1 MAISSYKTFL
11 MKKGSSG
18 STYEKLVDIKEFPDL
33 GGDPLSDPMQINIM
47 GIQKVDALT
56 FTANY
61 SSEDFATLDALKGQE
76 LDLAVW
82 FGGTESDGTLTP
94 SGDKGKFNFKGQLSV
109 YVKGAGVDSGN
120 NCSREHE
127 NHKSLSVRRRRNGYY
142 NQSHIQGYTV
152 HS

>member
-1 MAISSYKTFL
+1 

-33 GGDPLSDPMQINIM
+33 GGDPNMLDATTLSDAMQINIM

-109 YVKGAGVDSGN
+109 YVKGAGVDSVV
-120 NCSREHE
+120 EMA
-127 NHKSLSVRRRRNGYY
+127 
-142 NQSHIQGYTV
+142 ITV
-152 HS
+152 AASTKITKASA

>member
-33 GGDPLSDPMQINIM
+33 GGDPNMLDATTLSDPMQINIM
-47 GIQKVDALT
+47 GIQKIDALT

-109 YVKGAGVDSGN
+109 YVKGAGVDSVV
-120 NCSREHE
+120 EMA
-127 NHKSLSVRRRRNGYY
+127 
-142 NQSHIQGYTV
+142 ITV
-152 HS
+152 AASTKITKALA

>member
-33 GGDPLSDPMQINIM
+33 GGDPNMLDATTLSDPMQINIM

-82 FGGTESDGTLTP
+82 FGGTESD
-94 SGDKGKFNFKGQLSV
+94 
-109 YVKGAGVDSGN
+109 
-120 NCSREHE
+120 
-127 NHKSLSVRRRRNGYY
+127 
-142 NQSHIQGYTV
+142 
-152 HS
+152 

>member
-33 GGDPLSDPMQINIM
+33 GGDPNMLDATTLSDPMQINIM

-109 YVKGAGVDSGN
+109 YVKGAGVDSVV
-120 NCSREHE
+120 EMA
-127 NHKSLSVRRRRNGYY
+127 
-142 NQSHIQGYTV
+142 ITV
-152 HS
+152 AASTKITKVSA

>member
-1 MAISSYKTFL
+1 

-33 GGDPLSDPMQINIM
+33 GGDPNMLDATTLSDPMQINIM

-109 YVKGAGVDSGN
+109 YVKGAGVDSVV
-120 NCSREHE
+120 EMA
-127 NHKSLSVRRRRNGYY
+127 
-142 NQSHIQGYTV
+142 ITV
-152 HS
+152 AASTKITKASA

>member
-33 GGDPLSDPMQINIM
+33 GGDPNMLDATTLSDAMQINIM

-109 YVKGAGVDSGN
+109 YVKGAGVDSVV
-120 NCSREHE
+120 EMA
-127 NHKSLSVRRRRNGYY
+127 
-142 NQSHIQGYTV
+142 ITV
-152 HS
+152 AASTKITKASA

>member
-18 STYEKLVDIKEFPDL
+18 NTYEKLVDIKEFPDL
-33 GGDPLSDPMQINIM
+33 GGDPNMLDATTLSDSMQINIM

-109 YVKGAGVDSGN
+109 YVKGAGVDSVV
-120 NCSREHE
+120 EMA
-127 NHKSLSVRRRRNGYY
+127 
-142 NQSHIQGYTV
+142 ITV
-152 HS
+152 AASTKITKASA

>member
-33 GGDPLSDPMQINIM
+33 GGDPNMLDATTLSDPMQINIM

-61 SSEDFATLDALKGQE
+61 SSVDFATLDALKGQE

-109 YVKGAGVDSGN
+109 YVKGAGVDSVV
-120 NCSREHE
+120 EMA
-127 NHKSLSVRRRRNGYY
+127 
-142 NQSHIQGYTV
+142 ITV
-152 HS
+152 AASTKITKASA

>member
-33 GGDPLSDPMQINIM
+33 GGDPNMLDATTLSDPMQINIM

-109 YVKGAGVDSGN
+109 YVKGAGVDSVV
-120 NCSREHE
+120 EMT
-127 NHKSLSVRRRRNGYY
+127 
-142 NQSHIQGYTV
+142 ITV
-152 HS
+152 AASTKITKASA

>member
-18 STYEKLVDIKEFPDL
+18 STYEKLVDIKEFPNL
-33 GGDPLSDPMQINIM
+33 GGDPNMLDATTLSDPMQINIM

-109 YVKGAGVDSGN
+109 YVKGAGVDSVV
-120 NCSREHE
+120 EMA
-127 NHKSLSVRRRRNGYY
+127 
-142 NQSHIQGYTV
+142 ITV
-152 HS
+152 AASTKITKASA

>member
-33 GGDPLSDPMQINIM
+33 GGDPNMLDATTLSDPMQINIM

-82 FGGTESDGTLTP
+82 FGGIESDGTLTP

-109 YVKGAGVDSGN
+109 YVKGAGVDSVV
-120 NCSREHE
+120 EMA
-127 NHKSLSVRRRRNGYY
+127 
-142 NQSHIQGYTV
+142 ITV
-152 HS
+152 AASTKITKASA

>member
-33 GGDPLSDPMQINIM
+33 GGDPNMLDATTLSDPMQINIM

-109 YVKGAGVDSGN
+109 YVKGAGVDSVV
-120 NCSREHE
+120 EMA
-127 NHKSLSVRRRRNGYY
+127 
-142 NQSHIQGYTV
+142 ITV
-152 HS
+152 AASTKITKASA

>member
-33 GGDPLSDPMQINIM
+33 GGDPNMLDATTLSDSMQINIM

-61 SSEDFATLDALKGQE
+61 SSEDFATLEALKGQE

-109 YVKGAGVDSGN
+109 YVKGAGVDSVV
-120 NCSREHE
+120 EMA
-127 NHKSLSVRRRRNGYY
+127 
-142 NQSHIQGYTV
+142 ITV
-152 HS
+152 AASTKITKASA

>member
-1 MAISSYKTFL
+1 

-33 GGDPLSDPMQINIM
+33 GGDPNMLDATTLSDPMQINIM

-82 FGGTESDGTLTP
+82 FGGAESDGTLTP

-109 YVKGAGVDSGN
+109 YVKGAGVDSVV
-120 NCSREHE
+120 EMA
-127 NHKSLSVRRRRNGYY
+127 
-142 NQSHIQGYTV
+142 ITV
-152 HS
+152 AASTKITKASA

>member
-33 GGDPLSDPMQINIM
+33 GGDPNMLDATTLSDPMQINIM

-109 YVKGAGVDSGN
+109 YVKGAGVDSVV
-120 NCSREHE
+120 EMA
-127 NHKSLSVRRRRNGYY
+127 
-142 NQSHIQGYTV
+142 ITV
-152 HS
+152 AASTKIAKASA

>member
-33 GGDPLSDPMQINIM
+33 GGDPNMLDATTLSDPMQINIM

-61 SSEDFATLDALKGQE
+61 SNEDFATLDALKGQE

-109 YVKGAGVDSGN
+109 YVKGAGVDSVV
-120 NCSREHE
+120 EMA
-127 NHKSLSVRRRRNGYY
+127 
-142 NQSHIQGYTV
+142 ITV
-152 HS
+152 AASTKITKVSA

>member
-33 GGDPLSDPMQINIM
+33 GGDPNMLDATTLSDSMQINIM

-109 YVKGAGVDSGN
+109 YVKGAGVN
-120 NCSREHE
+120 
-127 NHKSLSVRRRRNGYY
+127 SVVEMA
-142 NQSHIQGYTV
+142 ITV
-152 HS
+152 AASTKITKASA

>member
-33 GGDPLSDPMQINIM
+33 GGDPNMLDATTLSDSMQINIM

-109 YVKGAGVDSGN
+109 YVKGAGVDSVV
-120 NCSREHE
+120 EMA
-127 NHKSLSVRRRRNGYY
+127 
-142 NQSHIQGYTV
+142 ITV
-152 HS
+152 AASTKITKASA

>member
-11 MKKGSSG
+11 MQKGSSG
-18 STYEKLVDIKEFPDL
+18 STYTKLVDIKEFPDL
-33 GGDPLSDPMQINIM
+33 GGDPNMLDATTLSDSMQINIM

-109 YVKGAGVDSGN
+109 YVKGAGVDSVV
-120 NCSREHE
+120 EMA
-127 NHKSLSVRRRRNGYY
+127 
-142 NQSHIQGYTV
+142 ITV
-152 HS
+152 AASTKITKASA

>member
-33 GGDPLSDPMQINIM
+33 GGDPNMLDATTLSDPMQINIM

-61 SSEDFATLDALKGQE
+61 SSEDFATLDALKGQK

-109 YVKGAGVDSGN
+109 YVKGAGVDSVV
-120 NCSREHE
+120 EMA
-127 NHKSLSVRRRRNGYY
+127 
-142 NQSHIQGYTV
+142 ITV
-152 HS
+152 AASTKITKASA

>member
-33 GGDPLSDPMQINIM
+33 GGDPNMLDATTLSDPLQINIM

-109 YVKGAGVDSGN
+109 YVKGAGVDSVV
-120 NCSREHE
+120 EMA
-127 NHKSLSVRRRRNGYY
+127 
-142 NQSHIQGYTV
+142 ITV
-152 HS
+152 AASTKITKASA

>member
-33 GGDPLSDPMQINIM
+33 GGDPNMLDATTLSDPMQINIM

-82 FGGTESDGTLTP
+82 FGGTESDETLTP

-109 YVKGAGVDSGN
+109 YVKGAGVDSVV
-120 NCSREHE
+120 EMA
-127 NHKSLSVRRRRNGYY
+127 
-142 NQSHIQGYTV
+142 ITV
-152 HS
+152 AASTKITKASA

>member
-33 GGDPLSDPMQINIM
+33 GGDPNMLDATTLSDPMQINIM

-109 YVKGAGVDSGN
+109 YVKGAGVDSVV
-120 NCSREHE
+120 EMA
-127 NHKSLSVRRRRNGYY
+127 
-142 NQSHIQGYTV
+142 ITV
-152 HS
+152 AASTKI

>member
-33 GGDPLSDPMQINIM
+33 GGDPNMLDATTLSDSMQINIM

-61 SSEDFATLDALKGQE
+61 SSEDFATLDALKGQK

-109 YVKGAGVDSGN
+109 YVKGAGVDSVV
-120 NCSREHE
+120 EMA
-127 NHKSLSVRRRRNGYY
+127 
-142 NQSHIQGYTV
+142 ITV
-152 HS
+152 AASTKITKASA

>member
-33 GGDPLSDPMQINIM
+33 GGDPNMLDATTLSDSMQINIM

-109 YVKGAGVDSGN
+109 YVKCAGVDSVV
-120 NCSREHE
+120 EMA
-127 NHKSLSVRRRRNGYY
+127 
-142 NQSHIQGYTV
+142 ITV
-152 HS
+152 AASTKITKASA